1 MHRLLRFAPVS
12 WFAATLL
19 SGKAPSN
26 FYIIVGQK
34 IELHCKQHVGCPRYE
49 ASGDSVGEKNL
60 PTTGVGLVQRQSILL
75 FCLKFRIEENQ
86 SKGLRLQKSV
96 F

>member
-49 ASGDSVGEKNL
+49 ASGESVGEKA
-60 PTTGVGLVQRQSILL
+60 TGVGSVHWQSIIL
-75 FCLKFRIEENQ
+75 FCLKFRIEENP
-86 SKGLRLQKSV
+86 GIIV
-96 F
+96 G